1 MVASWLV
8 HSVSVHIRQSIIWM
22 DKALDVWND
31 LKARFSQGDL
41 SRISDLQMEASSL
54 NQGDLSVTDY
64 FTKLRIIWDELDNFR
79 PDPICSCNEP
89 SVIIQ
94 RKREDQEMQFLRD
107 LNDQYNN
114 IKAHILLM
122 EPVPA
127 ITKFFSLVIQQ
138 ERQFNNS
145 VLVAN
150 VKNVTP
156 VTSVNHTST
165 NTITCS
171 FCGKLGHSES
181 VCFKKN
187 GFPNQDN
194 RGSKFGSNK
203 NICTYGNKIGH
214 TVDVCYKKHGY
225 PSGYRSQYG
234 KSSQSNNVST
244 TIQEE
249 NFGNQDQNKQ
259 NNGGDFRITQ
269 HQYQIL
275 SELLKNVNSSNNQV
289 QVNQVGSLSADHQGQ
304 NSVVT
309 GNIQKLKNSNF
320 NEYTWILD
328 SGATDHNS
336 RTKDKIGTV
345 DLVAGLYVFNK
356 TGGRIMSCTTEPSNI
371 WHLRMGHPSDERYT
385 WVFPMHN
392 KSEVRASVVN
402 FIAYA

>member
-1 MVASWLV
+1 MADENSDGSESPISNQNKNPLQGENSIHGFLYLHPSENPATPLVSPVLDSTNYHSWSRSVLTALSAKNKVEFVNGTAPRPSETDSSFSSWTRCNNMVASWLV

-54 NQGDLSVTDY
+54 NPGDLSVTDY

-79 PDPICSCNEP
+79 PDPIYSCNEP

-94 RKREDQEMQFLRD
+94 RKREDQAMQFLRG

-156 VTSVNHTST
+156 ITSVNHTST
-165 NTITCS
+165 NTITCT
-171 FCGKLGHSES
+171 FCGKLGYSES

-203 NICTYGNKIGH
+203 KVYTYCNKIGH
-214 TVDVCYKKHGY
+214 TVDVYYKKHGY
-225 PSGYRSQYG
+225 PPGYRSQYG

-259 NNGGDFRITQ
+259 NNGGYFRITQ

-289 QVNQVGSLSADHQGQ
+289 
-304 NSVVT
+304 
-309 GNIQKLKNSNF
+309 
-320 NEYTWILD
+320 
-328 SGATDHNS
+328 
-336 RTKDKIGTV
+336 
-345 DLVAGLYVFNK
+345 
-356 TGGRIMSCTTEPSNI
+356 
-371 WHLRMGHPSDERYT
+371 
-385 WVFPMHN
+385 
-392 KSEVRASVVN
+392 
-402 FIAYA
+402 

>member
-1 MVASWLV
+1 
-8 HSVSVHIRQSIIWM
+8 
-22 DKALDVWND
+22 
-31 LKARFSQGDL
+31 
-41 SRISDLQMEASSL
+41 MEASSL
-54 NQGDLSVTDY
+54 NQGDLFVTDY
-64 FTKLRIIWDELDNFR
+64 FTELRIIWDELDNFR

-94 RKREDQEMQFLRD
+94 RKREDQAMQFLCG

-156 VTSVNHTST
+156 ITSVNHTST
-165 NTITCS
+165 NTITCT
-171 FCGKLGHSES
+171 FCGKLGYSES

-203 NICTYGNKIGH
+203 KVYTYCNKIGH
-214 TVDVCYKKHGY
+214 TVDVYYKKHGY
-225 PSGYRSQYG
+225 PPGYRSQYG

-259 NNGGDFRITQ
+259 NNGGYFRITQ

-289 QVNQVGSLSADHQGQ
+289 
-304 NSVVT
+304 
-309 GNIQKLKNSNF
+309 
-320 NEYTWILD
+320 
-328 SGATDHNS
+328 
-336 RTKDKIGTV
+336 
-345 DLVAGLYVFNK
+345 
-356 TGGRIMSCTTEPSNI
+356 
-371 WHLRMGHPSDERYT
+371 
-385 WVFPMHN
+385 
-392 KSEVRASVVN
+392 
-402 FIAYA
+402 